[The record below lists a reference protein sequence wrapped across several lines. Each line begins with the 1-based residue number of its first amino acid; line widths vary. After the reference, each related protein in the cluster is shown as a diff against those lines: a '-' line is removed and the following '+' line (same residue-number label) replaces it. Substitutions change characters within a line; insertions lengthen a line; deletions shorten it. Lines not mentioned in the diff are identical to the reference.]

1 MRKHQQLRAGGRL
14 QEIVDDTIGSL
25 DTREVDLSAGKD
37 DHERFERLLC
47 EEKDCDLNFR
57 ESQEQQLAGAAEKFA
72 ALFFCERSGEGVVM
86 FGGLGVVDRGRRG

>member
-37 DHERFERLLC
+37 DHESFERLL
-47 EEKDCDLNFR
+47 R
-57 ESQEQQLAGAAEKFA
+57 EG
-72 ALFFCERSGEGVVM
+72 
-86 FGGLGVVDRGRRG
+86 

>member
-37 DHERFERLLC
+37 DHENFERLLR
-47 EEKDCDLNFR
+47 KGSWTR
-57 ESQEQQLAGAAEKFA
+57 MH
-72 ALFFCERSGEGVVM
+72 AL
-86 FGGLGVVDRGRRG
+86 